1 MLRLYSLTTL
11 QVHLKNNA
19 TMTHPTKTRSS
30 GILAHI
36 TSLPSKYGIGDLGP
50 ATYDFLEFLA
60 SANQTVWQI
69 LPLGPTDPGF
79 SDSPYM
85 SLSAFA
91 GNPLLIS
98 PDLLYQEGLIA
109 GGDLLEIPDCSPY
122 SVDFDAVR
130 AFKKTLIAK
139 AFATFQAEPGSDFEA
154 YRETTGWLQDYAL
167 FMALKEKFQGQP
179 WYEWKGAIALRD
191 KRELASLR
199 DLLRQRI
206 YYYQFEQYLFYLQWS
221 KLQSYA
227 KDLGIRIFGDIPI
240 YVSLDSADVWSNQ
253 DIFQL
258 DNNSGLPTHVAGVP
272 PDYFSDSGQK
282 WGNPLYRWNSGDTDV
297 DRKLHQWWIARFHS
311 VFQFFDMARIDHF
324 RGFESY
330 WSIPADHPSA
340 LKGNWHKGPGK
351 NFFDT
356 IFKELGPLNII
367 AEDLGEI
374 TDAVIALRDDLDFP
388 GMKVLQFAF
397 DNNPDNAFLP
407 HNYNNP
413 NCIVYTGTH
422 DNNTSLGWFLSNRID
437 DDTRRRVKR
446 QANREMGDHHPIH
459 HDLIYLAMSSIA
471 AIAITPLQDVLGFGS
486 DCRMNTPGTASGNWV
501 WRCGEE
507 FLTQDVA
514 EWLRN
519 VTVLFRRNQLP

>member
-1 MLRLYSLTTL
+1 
-11 QVHLKNNA
+11 
-19 TMTHPTKTRSS
+19 MTPLSKTRSS

-36 TSLPSKYGIGDLGP
+36 TSLPSKYGIGDMGP

-60 SANQTVWQI
+60 AANQTVWQI

-98 PDLLYQEGLIA
+98 PDLLYQEGLISSS
-109 GGDLLEIPDCSPY
+109 DLLKTPEFSPY
-122 SVDFDAVR
+122 CVDFSGVR
-130 AFKKTLIAK
+130 DFKKTLLIK
-139 AFATFQAEPGSDFEA
+139 AFKQFQAQPAKDFENFQK
-154 YRETTGWLQDYAL
+154 TTEWLEDFSL
-167 FMALKEKFQGQP
+167 FMALKEKFEGQP
-179 WYEWKGAIALRD
+179 WYEWNRKIVLRD
-191 KRELASLR
+191 QRELASLR
-199 DLLRQRI
+199 RLLEQRI
-206 YYYQFEQYLFYLQWS
+206 YYYQFEQYLFFQQLNS
-221 KLQSYA
+221 LRSYA
-227 KDLGIRIFGDIPI
+227 QNLGIRIFGDIPI

-258 DNNSGLPTHVAGVP
+258 DKNSGLPTHVAGVP
-272 PDYFSDSGQK
+272 PDYFSDTGQK
-282 WGNPLYRWNSGDTDV
+282 WGNPLYRWNSEDAAV
-297 DRKLHQWWIARFHS
+297 DRKLHQWWISRFS
-311 VFQFFDMARIDHF
+311 AVFQTFDMARIDHF

-340 LKGNWHKGPGK
+340 LKGSWCKGPGRD
-351 NFFDT
+351 FFDT
-356 IFKELGPLNII
+356 IFKRLGPLNIV

-374 TDAVIALRDDLDFP
+374 TDAVITLRDDLDFP

-407 HNYNNP
+407 HNYHGP

-422 DNNTSLGWFLSNRID
+422 DNDTSLGWFLSDRID
-437 DDTRRRVKR
+437 DQTRRRVKQ
-446 QANREMGDHHPIH
+446 QANRKMGDHQPIH

-471 AIAITPLQDVLGFGS
+471 AIAVTPLQDVLGFGS
-486 DCRMNTPGTASGNWV
+486 DCRMNTPGTVSGNWG

-507 FLTQDVA
+507 FLTKNRAQ
-514 EWLRN
+514 WLGDL
-519 VTVLFRRNQLP
+519 TVLFRRNQLPSSSP